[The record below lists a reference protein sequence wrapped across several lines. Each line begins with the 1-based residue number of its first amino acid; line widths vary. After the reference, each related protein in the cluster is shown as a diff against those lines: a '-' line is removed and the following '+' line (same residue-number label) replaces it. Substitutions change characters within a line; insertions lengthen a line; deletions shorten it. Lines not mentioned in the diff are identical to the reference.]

1 MSFPNLKTQNSSIR
15 PITNLG
21 ILIVTQWAMS
31 QSSYVCVSLSQ
42 DAMIQKVTIPV
53 TYISIHQVH
62 SLIFET
68 DPVKHKRDLAIC

>member
-1 MSFPNLKTQNSSIR
+1 
-15 PITNLG
+15 
-21 ILIVTQWAMS
+21 MS

-68 DPVKHKRDLAIC
+68 DLVKRKRDLTMC